1 MSALREL
8 LIDEL
13 KDLYDAEHQL
23 VKTLPKMAKAAENA
37 ELKEAFESHLAE
49 TEGHVQKLES
59 VFEALDETPKRKK
72 CKAMEGIVAE
82 GQELIDE
89 GDATLIAAAQKVEHY
104 EIASYGTVAAWADLL
119 GEDEAAQTLGEILDE
134 EKAADEKLTQVAE
147 SAVNAEEKEDS
158 QEVEK

>member
-89 GDATLIAAAQKVEHY
+89 GDAALIAAAQKVEHY